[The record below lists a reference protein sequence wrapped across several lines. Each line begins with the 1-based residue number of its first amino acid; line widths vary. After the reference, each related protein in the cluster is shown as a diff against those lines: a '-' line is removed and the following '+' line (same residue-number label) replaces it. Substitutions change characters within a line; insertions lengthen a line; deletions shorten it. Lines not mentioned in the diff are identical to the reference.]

1 MDYLRRIYR
10 SIEVRRVMSDWQN
23 TLYNGLVTDTGR
35 PPNVAA
41 GNITKPMH
49 NEQLSDRMLPT
60 LEVMSNNTQN
70 RGIAKRNYKQRFSI
84 HRAINFLPQ
93 E

>member
-10 SIEVRRVMSDWQN
+10 STEVRLVMSDWQN
-23 TLYNGLVTDTGR
+23 ILYNGLVTDAGKA
-35 PPNVAA
+35 PKVSA
-41 GNITKPMH
+41 GNITKPLH
-49 NEQLSDRMLPT
+49 NQQLSDRMAPI

-70 RGIAKRNYKQRFSI
+70 RGITNRQYKQRFSI
-84 HRAINFLPQ
+84 HRAMNFLPQ